1 MVSEL
6 VLTEA
11 PVEALP
17 RALLVSWLS
26 AEFCAAREGA
36 LELEVLAPA
45 LTVVL
50 LIVVAA
56 LELVAALVLVVLVG
70 ALLLAVGVLA
80 APDVPAPPV

>member
-17 RALLVSWLS
+17 RALLVSWFS
-26 AEFCAAREGA
+26 AEFCAASEGA
-36 LELEVLAPA
+36 LELEVLAVV
-45 LTVVL
+45 LSVVL
-50 LIVVAA
+50 LVVVAA

-70 ALLLAVGVLA
+70 VLLMSVEVPDALALLE
-80 APDVPAPPV
+80 